1 MEKFSVTELLS
12 GEEVDAS
19 NEKERECYDTLNNLG
34 IKFQIV
40 KYNFFPSDIESLN
53 LIDEKIQVKGIKNLI
68 FRTKNKEQYF
78 FIIIPRDDRFDEK
91 LFRSKYNLPKISM
104 ATSDELKDLL
114 KTHSGAVSIMELAN
128 DEKGIIKLYIA
139 KSVLENNFFRFH
151 PNKNSATVRISMLDF
166 KEKLTSYLRHDI
178 NIL

>member
-1 MEKFSVTELLS
+1 
-12 GEEVDAS
+12 
-19 NEKERECYDTLNNLG
+19 
-34 IKFQIV
+34 
-40 KYNFFPSDIESLN
+40 
-53 LIDEKIQVKGIKNLI
+53 
-68 FRTKNKEQYF
+68 
-78 FIIIPRDDRFDEK
+78 
-91 LFRSKYNLPKISM
+91 M

-151 PNKNSATVRISMLDF
+151 PNENSATVRISMLDF
-166 KEKLTSYLRHDI
+166 KEKLTPYLRHDI